1 MRSVTGRYFSGTR
14 HECGKLA
21 ALHELAH
28 DVRGEVV
35 EISAAHERAAREHL
49 LHELGRRLDPAQAQ
63 ARREDLRKGAERA
76 QAMDSALR
84 KHLSGIAR
92 WQKPAGGYF
101 FWLELPEGADSSALE
116 AAARAAGTGFL
127 PGTFCS
133 TSGGLRHCIR
143 LSFAHY
149 TVPEIHE
156 GIGRLARAFIK

>member
-1 MRSVTGRYFSGTR
+1 VAG
-14 HECGKLA
+14 L
-21 ALHELAH
+21 
-28 DVRGEVV
+28 
-35 EISAAHERAAREHL
+35 RASY
-49 LHELGRRLDPAQAQ
+49 
-63 ARREDLRKGAERA
+63 AERA

-84 KHLSGIAR
+84 KQLSGIAR

-101 FWLELPEGADSSALE
+101 FWLELPEGADSGALE